1 MASLNGRSRDTVRG
15 NEKDTESLKTIFVDI
30 MNLTSVPQNFLDLKM
45 SDIEEWDSLANMN
58 VLMELENAYNI
69 RFTIDEMTEL
79 NSITNIMSTIYK
91 KTKKL

>member
-1 MASLNGRSRDTVRG
+1 M

-58 VLMELENAYNI
+58 LLMELENAYNI